1 MSLLRCCLPRP
12 PQTPP
17 HSPPPVRGP
26 SVELSTFHNLPKE
39 LWLEILKLLPLH
51 ALWRNARPTCR
62 SWNAMALE
70 IVFRRLVEPTI
81 IDVMW
86 HTNDKRVRQR
96 LYPSIPKTLVPA
108 DATPFSLVA
117 RWLLPEFEK
126 ALNTGERKRYKC
138 DHVVF
143 FLSSG
148 KFAQNNSSFSL
159 SRITE
164 RKDVWDIEAL
174 SMASFD
180 YDQAFFYDPS
190 WFPQWRITF
199 REGPERRSTSSRGD
213 MHLDSVTIPIAH
225 FVKLAAI
232 AEEEEWPS
240 LAKVDGIDRR
250 SKKSRPNSGIGTP
263 RRRISLD

>member
-1 MSLLRCCLPRP
+1 MSLLCCCLPRP

-26 SVELSTFHNLPKE
+26 SVELTTFHILPNE
-39 LWLEILKLLPLH
+39 LWVKILKLLPLN

-62 SWNAMALE
+62 SWNATALE
-70 IVFRRLVEPTI
+70 IVVRRLVEPTI

-86 HTNDKRVRQR
+86 HTSDKRVRQR
-96 LYPSIPKTLVPA
+96 LYPSVPRSLVPP
-108 DATPFSLVA
+108 DTTPFSLVA

-138 DHVVF
+138 DHVIF
-143 FLSSG
+143 FLASG
-148 KFAQNNSSFSL
+148 KYAQNNSSFSL

-180 YDQAFFYDPS
+180 YDQTFFYDPS

-199 REGPERRSTSSRGD
+199 KEGPERRSTSSRAD
-213 MHLDSVTIPIAH
+213 MHLDSVTIPIAQ
-225 FVKLAAI
+225 FVKLVAV

-240 LAKVDGIDRR
+240 LAKIDGVDRR
-250 SKKSRPNSGIGTP
+250 KKSRPSSGVGTP
-263 RRRISLD
+263 RRRISLE